1 MARCLNFHA
10 AYRCRHSGDCCRAGW
25 PIPFSREENARVD
38 ALRLVE
44 RPFDDGGEGLA
55 TVARRQP
62 DGGCVFFEPEG
73 RLCSIHRAAGEG
85 ALPVTCRMFPRIVLK
100 DARGT
105 FLTLSHYCPTAAALL
120 LEGDEP
126 PDVVDAPPS
135 LIPAGELE
143 GLDASDAWPP
153 LLRPHVLMDHESYA
167 LWERRAIAVLARA
180 DLMPWHALD
189 AIASATT
196 VLTAWS
202 PREGELRDAVNGAF
216 DDTRLRPTPDIEPD
230 VSLARLVLRAVP
242 PEMRPRSPCIGDASV
257 DLDVARPYGSVINR
271 WLAARLFGTWIAYQA
286 DGLDALVRYLRA
298 CLSVLLVEMGRECRF
313 VEAIRRS
320 DYLLVHL
327 ADSQRLA
334 EVCGCRVRGAG
345 AECGARVR
353 GAGAGRGI
361 SIRD

>member
-1 MARCLNFHA
+1 MPRCLNFHA
-10 AYRCRHSGDCCRAGW
+10 AYRCRHSGECCRAGW
-25 PIPFSREENARVD
+25 LIPFSREENARVG

-44 RPFDDGGEGLA
+44 RPFDDSGEGLA
-55 TVARRQP
+55 TFARRQP
-62 DGGCVFFEPEG
+62 DGRCIFFEPEG
-73 RLCSIHRAAGEG
+73 RLCGIHRAAGEG

-167 LWERRAIAVLARA
+167 LWERRAISLLARS

-202 PREGELRDAVNGAF
+202 PGEGALRDAVDGAF
-216 DDTRLRPTPDIEPD
+216 DDTRSRPTLDIEPD

-242 PEMRPRSPCIGDASV
+242 PELLPRSAFIGDDASI
-257 DLDVARPYGSVINR
+257 DLDVARPYGPVINR

-298 CLSVLLVEMGRECRF
+298 CLSVLLVEIGRECRF

-334 EVCGCRVRGAG
+334 DLCGIRDSRWGMRDSG
-345 AECGARVR
+345 CGIRDS
-353 GAGAGRGI
+353 GFGI
-361 SIRD
+361 SD